1 MNGILIAS
9 GFIAGEA
16 LVGLV
21 TAWFNYKYGKL
32 PEIFSKGSPLFDA
45 RFFHRDPSYAA
56 GLGVLFLLALVLVK
70 VPIDNAGSPD
80 EPAPPTAIM

>member
-1 MNGILIAS
+1 MAVACS
-9 GFIAGEA
+9 
-16 LVGLV
+16 GLV

-56 GLGVLFLLALVLVK
+56 GLVVMLLLAAVLVK
-70 VPIDNAGSPD
+70 VPLNHAGSPD
-80 EPAPPTAIM
+80 EPAPPVAMM